1 MASIRSSK
9 KKLFIDFRYRGQRC
23 REFTGLADTPAHRR
37 RLLGVIKRMEAE
49 ITLGSF
55 DYGAYFPNSS
65 RVDEFR
71 KLDERAQSM
80 RSKVPLLSVFAEDW
94 MAEKKVEWRQ
104 SYYDTVAISLRK
116 YILPRFGAVAMDM
129 ITKAEVLKF
138 RADIASDDPSGE
150 RRTLSP
156 SRVNHIMTPLRMM
169 LTEGA
174 DRYGFQ
180 NPYQNIKPLKEPRTS
195 VQPFNLQEVQLILK
209 TVRKDFKNYF
219 TVRFFTGLR
228 TGEIDGLIWK
238 NVDFERRQILVHQAI
253 VQGKIVPT
261 KTDGSFR
268 AVDMSQMVFEALQ
281 DQYKVTSTLSDYV
294 FCTGNGQPLNNR
306 NVTRRVWHPLLR
318 YLNLEK
324 RRPYQTRHTAAT
336 LWLAAGE
343 SPEWIARQMG
353 HSSTEMLFKVYSRYV
368 PNLTRQDGS
377 AFEAL
382 LNQAFRAVPEDELP
396 PAEMGAGQ
404 VADADLDTSTDRPVP
419 GGNQPGAG
427 SQMPLAGQPVAGTM
441 SLAEPNGNDL
451 TERRQ
456 LGRAAPSGS
465 LPSAE
470 IDSGRPLLQTMID
483 QHLQTSNP
491 QPQQPTSSPPLTS
504 DN

>member
-1 MASIRSSK
+1 MATITKRGD
-9 KKLFIDFRYRGQRC
+9 KLHIDFRYRGMRC
-23 REFTGLADTPAHRR
+23 REATGLTDSPAHRR
-37 RLLGVIKRMEAE
+37 RLQGVIKRMEAE

-55 DYGAYFPNSS
+55 DYGQYFPNSS

-71 KLDERAQSM
+71 KLDERAQTM
-80 RSKVPLLSVFAEDW
+80 RSKVPTLSAFSEDW
-94 MAEKKVEWRQ
+94 MAEKRVEWRD
-104 SYYDTVAISLRK
+104 SYYDTICISLRK
-116 YILPRFGAVAMDM
+116 YILPRFGSVAMDL
-129 ITKAEVLKF
+129 ITKAELLKF
-138 RADIASDDPSGE
+138 RAEIASDDPLGE

-180 NPYQNIKPLKEPRTS
+180 NPYVNIKPLREPRTS
-195 VQPFNLQEVQLILK
+195 VQPFNLQEVQLILN
-209 TVRKDFKNYF
+209 TVRKDYRNYF

-238 NVDFERRQILVHQAI
+238 NVDFDRRQILVHQAL

-268 AVDMSQMVFEALQ
+268 AVDMSQMVFDALQ
-281 DQYKVTSTLSDYV
+281 AQYQITSTLSDYV
-294 FCTGNGQPLNNR
+294 FCAANGQPLNNR

-377 AFEAL
+377 AFEAV
-382 LNQAFRAVPEDELP
+382 LNQAFQSPAATGELPPAGDDAVQAALKDELPSADRAVPE
-396 PAEMGAGQ
+396 
-404 VADADLDTSTDRPVP
+404 
-419 GGNQPGAG
+419 NN
-427 SQMPLAGQPVAGTM
+427 MPLAEGST
-441 SLAEPNGNDL
+441 EPKASDDASPNN
-451 TERRQ
+451 EESS
-456 LGRAAPSGS
+456 AIIEAPDPTASANQTNS
-465 LPSAE
+465 TPS
-470 IDSGRPLLQTMID
+470 
-483 QHLQTSNP
+483 P
-491 QPQQPTSSPPLTS
+491 QS
-504 DN
+504 DK